1 MYKCD
6 NCFMTDPKL
15 CKMVIGAG
23 IIDVYIFDSR
33 SLKTK
38 RGILQKTIK
47 RTQNRFNIS
56 IAEVGENDSLKR
68 GRIGFSVV
76 GNDRGYINS
85 KIDKI
90 LNFIDSLELAEVLGS
105 KIEIVSVSDVMDESD
120 YLKDMFDRMGD
131 YDGIQEG

>member
-1 MYKCD
+1 
-6 NCFMTDPKL
+6 
-15 CKMVIGAG
+15 MVIGAG

-38 RGILQKTIK
+38 RGILQRIIK
-47 RTQNRFNIS
+47 RTRNRFNVS
-56 IAEVGENDSLKR
+56 IAEVGENDSWKK

-90 LNFIDSLELAEVLGS
+90 LNFIDSLKLAGVLSS

-120 YLKDMFDRMGD
+120 YLKDMFDCMGD
-131 YDGIQEG
+131 QDGIQEG